1 MNNEIKKI
9 EKIKQVRLL
18 QQVQY
23 DIEKQLYN
31 YLKLGNKIDIIESI
45 IIDILKDK
53 TNIKPNIQINYDE
66 KTFNIIIKMDNVG
79 LKILI
84 SNEDYNI

>member
-1 MNNEIKKI
+1 MNNEIK
-9 EKIKQVRLL
+9 KIKQVRLL

-23 DIEKQLYN
+23 DIEKQLSS
-31 YLKLGNKIDIIESI
+31 YLKIGNKIDIIKSI

-53 TNIKPNIQINYDE
+53 TNIKPNIEINYDE